1 MLQRIVDFFR
11 PEQRQ
16 VANVQGPIGAVVSEL
31 EDYYSTPQAEAS
43 QTAAVEIALGMIYRA
58 FLLAEPTVPAPM
70 LTPEVLGMMASHTVG
85 RGNSVWEIDF
95 SGGAFTLLPAAA
107 FEVKGG
113 IRPRTWR
120 YAMEFYAP
128 GRDEAIPRNVAAE
141 GVVHTRYKPS
151 LASPWLGVSPLVR
164 AGVTAQQL
172 ARIEK
177 SLSDDAR
184 IPTGMLMPSPD
195 GATTG

>member
-1 MLQRIVDFFR
+1 MNEYVLQRIVDFFR

-16 VANVQGPIGAVVSEL
+16 VTNVQGPIGAVLSEL

-85 RGNSVWEIDF
+85 RGNSVWEINRNEVTGVF
-95 SGGAFTLLPAAA
+95 RLFPAAS
-107 FEVKGG
+107 FDVKGR
-113 IRPRTWR
+113 IDPATWR

-128 GRDEAIPRNVAAE
+128 GRDEAILRNVAAE

-164 AGVTAQQL
+164 AGVTAKQL

-177 SLSDDAR
+177 SLSDDAGH
-184 IPTGMLMPSPD
+184 THW
-195 GATTG
+195 AC

>member
-16 VANVQGPIGAVVSEL
+16 VANVGPIGAVVSEL

-120 YAMEFYAP
+120 YSMEFYAP

-151 LASPWLGVSPLVR
+151 ALASPWLGDISLGFVL
-164 AGVTAQQL
+164 GLTASQL
-172 ARIEK
+172 ARIERA
-177 SLSDDAR
+177 LR
-184 IPTGMLMPSPD
+184 TMPAYPL
-195 GATTG
+195 GR

>member
-1 MLQRIVDFFR
+1 MVFQRLVDFFR

-85 RGNSVWEIDF
+85 RGNSVWEIDQRWRF
-95 SGGAFTLLPAAA
+95 QPLACCNLH
-107 FEVKGG
+107 EVKGR
-113 IRPRTWR
+113 IDQATWR
-120 YAMEFYAP
+120 YSMEFYAP
-128 GRDEAIPRNVAAE
+128 GRDEAIPGTWLLKAWSTPA
-141 GVVHTRYKPS
+141 T
-151 LASPWLGVSPLVR
+151 SPAWPVLG
-164 AGVTAQQL
+164 
-172 ARIEK
+172 
-177 SLSDDAR
+177 
-184 IPTGMLMPSPD
+184 
-195 GATTG
+195 